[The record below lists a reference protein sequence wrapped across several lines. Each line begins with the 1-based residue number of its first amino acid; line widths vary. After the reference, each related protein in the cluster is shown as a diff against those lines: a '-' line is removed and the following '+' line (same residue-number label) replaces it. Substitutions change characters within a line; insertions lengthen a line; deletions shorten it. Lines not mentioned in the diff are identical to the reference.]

1 MADPAPVRS
10 ALGAAPSGGPR
21 PRPAEPGS
29 ASVAWAKTARR
40 RLDPAIVAAFACIV
54 VLLLLGSLYSSSF
67 LSPEYLLQ
75 QLKVA
80 SFLGVIATGA
90 MLVIL
95 LGQID
100 LSVPWVVA
108 AGGMMATAV
117 AGLGPV
123 GQALAIPA
131 GVACG
136 VLLGLVNG
144 AGVAY
149 LRLPSMVVTLA
160 VNAVAQGLMV
170 AHTGGFAPQDASSP
184 AMRYLATGD
193 TLFGVPNALV
203 VWVVIGVAA
212 VFLLTRTTFGRVVY
226 AIGNRE
232 RAAYLS
238 GARVRAVLLAS
249 FALAGALSAFGGV
262 LLAGYASKAAQAMG
276 DAYLLPAIAAV
287 VLGGTSILGGRG
299 NYLGTVAGVILIT
312 LLQSI
317 LSVMQ
322 IQEWGR
328 HVIYGVVIVAMLL
341 VYGRGRRTGD

>member
-1 MADPAPVRS
+1 M
-10 ALGAAPSGGPR
+10 
-21 PRPAEPGS
+21 
-29 ASVAWAKTARR
+29 
-40 RLDPAIVAAFACIV
+40 DPAIAWAFGCIAL
-54 VLLLLGSLYSSSF
+54 VLLIGSLYSRSF

-90 MLVIL
+90 MIVIL

-108 AGGMMATAV
+108 VGGMMATA
-117 AGLGPV
+117 ATGWGPFGEV
-123 GQALAIPA
+123 LAIPVGIGC
-131 GVACG
+131 GVA
-136 VLLGLVNG
+136 LGIVNG

-149 LRLPSMVVTLA
+149 LRIPSMVVTLA

-170 AHTGGFAPQDASSP
+170 VHTGGFSPQDASSR
-184 AMRYLATGD
+184 AMRVIATGD
-193 TLFGVPNALV
+193 SVAGIPNAVIVWALV
-203 VWVVIGVAA
+203 GVAA
-212 VFLLTRTTFGRVVY
+212 VFLLTRTTFGRTVY

-238 GARVRAVLLAS
+238 GARTRMVVMTA
-249 FALAGALSAFGGV
+249 FAIAGGLSAFGGV

-276 DAYLLPAIAAV
+276 DPYLLPAIAAV

-322 IQEWGR
+322 MPEFGR
-328 HVIYGVVIVAMLL
+328 HVTYGVVIIAMLL
-341 VYGRGRRTGD
+341 IYGRGRKHYD